1 MTERMDMSEADAP
14 VREELAQL
22 RADIDSLVGTVG
34 RLADGAAGSVIDGAK
49 RSAAYA
55 GDRAEDAYDA
65 ALAQGSRML
74 KSTEKTIAAHPYLS
88 IAIASGIGLLVGKL
102 LSRR

>member
-1 MTERMDMSEADAP
+1 MKESEADAP
-14 VREELAQL
+14 MREELARL

-34 RLADGAAGSVIDGAK
+34 RLANGAAGSVIDGAQ
-49 RSAAYA
+49 RSAAHA
-55 GDRAEDAYDA
+55 GDRAENAYDA
-65 ALAQGSRML
+65 ALAQGDRVL

-88 IAIASGIGLLVGKL
+88 IVIASGIGLLVGKL